1 MKNFVL
7 IGAAG
12 YIAPR
17 HMKAVKETDNNL
29 IAAYDI
35 NDSVGIMDSFFPN
48 AEFFT
53 EFEHFS
59 AFVED
64 SQNMGINID
73 YAIVCSPNYLHLSH
87 IKFALKHKITVI
99 CEKPLVLDL
108 GSLREIADYEQRY
121 DTKVFSIL
129 QLRLHPAIIKL
140 RDLVIKRK
148 GQITHDVNLTYLTSR
163 GKWYHK
169 SWKGLERKSG
179 GVAANIGVHFFDMLN
194 YIFGEEISLEV
205 HYKDDY
211 TVAGCAHYE
220 SARVKWFLSID
231 EQFLPDSAV
240 ISGKRTFRNIM
251 VDGVE
256 LEFSDGF
263 TDLHTRSYEEILAG
277 NGFGSCENRS
287 AIRTLERIKSCEVL
301 TNSSNKHNL
310 VP

>member
-1 MKNFVL
+1 
-7 IGAAG
+7 
-12 YIAPR
+12 
-17 HMKAVKETDNNL
+17 MKAIKETNNNL

-35 NDSVGIMDSFFPN
+35 NDSVGIMDRFFPD

-53 EFEHFS
+53 EFEYLS

-64 SQNMGINID
+64 SKNKGINID

-87 IKFALKHKITVI
+87 IKFALKNNITVI

-108 GSLREIADYEQRY
+108 GSLHEVADYEQRY

-129 QLRLHPAIIKL
+129 QLRLHPAIIEL
-140 RDLVIKRK
+140 RKSVMKSK
-148 GQITHDVNLTYLTSR
+148 HQIIHDVNLTYLTSR
-163 GKWYHK
+163 GKWYQK
-169 SWKGLERKSG
+169 SWKGIERKSG

-194 YIFGEEISLEV
+194 YVFGEQISLEV

-211 TVAGCAHYE
+211 TVAGFAHYK

-240 ISGKRTFRNIM
+240 ISGKRAFRNIII
-251 VDGVE
+251 DGVE

-263 TDLHTRSYEEILAG
+263 TDLHTRSYEEILVG
-277 NGFGSCENRS
+277 NGFGSYENRS
-287 AIRTLERIKSCEVL
+287 AIRTLEYIKSCEVL
-301 TNSSNKHNL
+301 TNSPNKHSL